1 MLFSIRVDKDGNINV
16 AQKKSEIIPDKK
28 ENQSIVDDQ
37 DDRNSSIKL
46 EMMEIKLEK
55 EQKETNDPENVTRT
69 PEGNS
74 VLLQRTNVLETPL
87 ENNEPKTK
95 DMSEIYQKQVEER
108 NLEEKNEREVVQDL
122 RGIPEL

>member
-95 DMSEIYQKQVEER
+95 DMSEI
-108 NLEEKNEREVVQDL
+108 
-122 RGIPEL
+122 